1 MIPKNFQYLCD
12 LLYQRSGLVLSDNKA
27 YLVESRLMPFVRQKN
42 MESLDDFVE
51 IIQRDKDE
59 SLLRE
64 ITDAMTTNE
73 SFFFRDGKPFKIFQE
88 SILPALIEN
97 RSGTKKIRI
106 WSAAAAT
113 GQEPYT
119 LAMLLKEEEA
129 KLGKREIEIIGTD
142 ISDESLKRARE
153 GLYTQFE
160 VQRGLPIQLLVKYF
174 SQESNNQWRVNEDI
188 RKMVSLRHM
197 NLLGDLSILG
207 TFDIVFCR
215 NVLIYFDQPTKI
227 QVLEK
232 ISKRMERD
240 GVLFLGGAETVLG
253 ISDSFK
259 PMSGARGA
267 YGMGGS
273 DGVVGMVA
281 ALSSVPATQQSASH
295 A

>member
-1 MIPKNFQYLCD
+1 MIPKNFKYLCD
-12 LLYQRSGLVLSDNKA
+12 LLYRRSGLVLSDNKA
-27 YLVESRLMPFVRQKN
+27 YLVEARLMPFVRQRNLK
-42 MESLDDFVE
+42 SLDGLVE
-51 IIQRDKDE
+51 AIRCDKNE
-59 SLLRE
+59 ELIRE

-88 SILPALIEN
+88 SILPALLEN
-97 RSGTKKIRI
+97 RPGTKKIRI
-106 WSAAAAT
+106 WCAAAAT

-119 LAMLLKEEEA
+119 LAMILKEEVA
-129 KLGKREIEIIGTD
+129 KLGNREVEIVATD
-142 ISDESLKRARE
+142 ISDESLERART
-153 GLYTQFE
+153 GIYTQFE

-174 SQESNNQWRVNEDI
+174 SQENDNRWRVNEDI

-232 ISKRMERD
+232 LSKRMASD

-259 PMSGARGA
+259 PMLGARGA

-273 DGVVGMVA
+273 DGAVGMVA
-281 ALSSVPATQQSASH
+281 ALSSAPVAQQTASQ